1 MTLSYG
7 IRTTI
12 IQGEILMTPI
22 KKALLVTAAFAYL
35 AIAPDLALAQGAQRS
50 IQEDLMYRISFGRPD
65 DVKVLLDKNAETN
78 TYGSMGDTPLT
89 LAVNRNPG
97 DGEIIIKALL
107 AKGADP
113 NFPDKNGIY
122 PLEVAIKQDKVM
134 LVKALIEGG
143 ADVQMRTLEGVSMS
157 DLAFRLNKKA
167 TLDVINE
174 KIVQDKEHEQKMY
187 DPQRLLSLI
196 HQFSTNICE
205 MNYWNSY
212 YVSLH
217 NPAENP
223 QTKEKIEKNRLL
235 AEKTAQQITMYF
247 PTIKIDT
254 YIKYSADSINNVFKM
269 LPDNKARDENNIG
282 KEEDAHRRCKEVA
295 DVSRQSID
303 DVLKAQKQTEEDAA
317 KKAEL
322 LK

>member
-1 MTLSYG
+1 MKTFK
-7 IRTTI
+7 R
-12 IQGEILMTPI
+12 
-22 KKALLVTAAFAYL
+22 ALLLTAA
-35 AIAPDLALAQGAQRS
+35 IACIVTGPDMALAQGAQRS

-65 DVKVLLDKNAETN
+65 DVKVLLEKNAETN

-97 DGEIIIKALL
+97 DAEVIIKALL

-122 PLEVAIKQDKVM
+122 PLEVAIKQDKVT

-143 ADVQMRTLEGVSMS
+143 ADVQMRTLEGSSMA
-157 DLAFRLNKKA
+157 DLAFRLGKKPVVDA
-167 TLDVINE
+167 INE
-174 KIVQDKEHEQKMY
+174 KIVQDKELEQKMY

-217 NPAENP
+217 NPSENM
-223 QTKEKIEKNRLL
+223 QTKEKIEKNRVL
-235 AEKTAQQITMYF
+235 AEKTAQQIAMYF
-247 PTIKIDT
+247 PSVKIES
-254 YIKYSADSINNVFKM
+254 YIKYSAESINNVFKA

-295 DVSRQSID
+295 DVSRQSIE
-303 DVLKAQKQTEEDAA
+303 DVLKAQKQSEDAA
-317 KKAEL
+317 AKQAEL